1 MIIERN
7 FTGTD
12 NLEDILLS
20 ILSGQIDKIIMN
32 PYHEDRANA
41 IPSDTEGVAE

>member
-7 FTGTD
+7 ITGRN

-20 ILSGQIDKIIMN
+20 ILNGQIDKIILN
-32 PYHEDRANA
+32 SYDEDRANA
-41 IPSDTEGVAE
+41 VPSDTEGVAE